1 MSRLSYTDTN
11 WGVKLP
17 NFLTSLALC
26 ELSLAR
32 GVPVLQELCLHLIRY
47 AECARPLTNYK
58 HNYVDCKNDLELLDI
73 TEKARSD
80 FEQAFDISVGE
91 QLRIENM
98 LRGASIGTQPQREK
112 PKLNLNRFLKTNK
125 TYHKTHHNTYN
136 N

>member
-1 MSRLSYTDTN
+1 
-11 WGVKLP
+11 
-17 NFLTSLALC
+17 
-26 ELSLAR
+26 
-32 GVPVLQELCLHLIRY
+32 LIKRDGSDFKW
-47 AECARPLTNYK
+47 EFIFDNNL
-58 HNYVDCKNDLELLDI
+58 CKNDLELLDI